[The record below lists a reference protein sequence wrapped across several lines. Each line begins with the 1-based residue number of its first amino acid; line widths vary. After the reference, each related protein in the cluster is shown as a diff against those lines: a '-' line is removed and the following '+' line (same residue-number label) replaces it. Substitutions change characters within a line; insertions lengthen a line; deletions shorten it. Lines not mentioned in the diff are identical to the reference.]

1 MLILFYPF
9 RNLESFKVSETIGWW
24 DALIR
29 IRDLGH
35 FSAKAIFHMSN
46 IQSWNDTFLSKSDST
61 FLGEETDS
69 DSSDIEENTEINFAT
84 GIIDGQNLFDDEI
97 KQESLMIIKRNDFLN
112 PKTID
117 HNLLRKLNE
126 SGQTF
131 LQKNITKFP
140 DLDSLNEK
148 KSYEYIESDKQNIDN
163 DDDKE
168 QNQSHL
174 LSKMSEDDTLV
185 YILNMNDA
193 QRGIND
199 YVPPKH
205 VRNVPNYDERQ
216 PSISELAT
224 IHGLSIKQFSA
235 FSILCQKQLLN
246 VYRTNERILTPDQ
259 KNIKKLLET
268 FLTKNNYMHC

>member
-1 MLILFYPF
+1 M
-9 RNLESFKVSETIGWW
+9 
-24 DALIR
+24 
-29 IRDLGH
+29 
-35 FSAKAIFHMSN
+35 
-46 IQSWNDTFLSKSDST
+46 
-61 FLGEETDS
+61 
-69 DSSDIEENTEINFAT
+69 
-84 GIIDGQNLFDDEI
+84 
-97 KQESLMIIKRNDFLN
+97 
-112 PKTID
+112 
-117 HNLLRKLNE
+117 
-126 SGQTF
+126 
-131 LQKNITKFP
+131 QKNIKKFP

-163 DDDKE
+163 DDEKE

-174 LSKMSEDDTLV
+174 LSKMSKDDTLV

-268 FLTKNNYMHC
+268 FFTKKPLYALLIGPAGTGKTRVLNCFFLWMVLWGMKDKNSVNSTTGVSAN